1 MYKKILVAI
10 DDSEFS
16 KAAVVE
22 AANWVK
28 KHGGK
33 IILLHGIYFDEE
45 EFSNAPGQLDKRI
58 ELGKEICSRA
68 QVLINTEF
76 GMESEAIV
84 RHGEPPKLITTIAA
98 ERDVDVIAIG
108 TYGRRG
114 LKRLIMGSVASN
126 VIADSPCD
134 VLVVKK
140 PCTECTGSYSS
151 ILMPYDGS
159 VFSRKA
165 LARACKLAK
174 VDGAVVTVLYV
185 IPRYEEMIGFFKTE
199 SIKNSL
205 YQEAEK
211 ILETAKE
218 IAVDQGIPMN
228 SEIDE
233 GNAGD
238 KIVDASVRLGSDLIV
253 MGTYGWRGVNKAIMG
268 STTERVLMN
277 ASIPVMAVR

>member
-10 DDSEFS
+10 DDSEYS
-16 KAAVVE
+16 KAAVIE
-22 AANWVK
+22 SANWVK

-33 IILLHGIYFDEE
+33 LILLHGVYFDEE

-68 QVLINTEF
+68 QKLIDTEF
-76 GMESEAIV
+76 GIEAEAIV
-84 RHGEPPKLITTIAA
+84 REGEPPKLITTIAA

-108 TYGRRG
+108 TYGRTG
-114 LKRLIMGSVASN
+114 LKRLIMGSVSSN

-140 PCTECTGSYSS
+140 PCTECTGAYSS
-151 ILMPYDGS
+151 ILMPFDGS

-165 LARACKLAK
+165 LARACSLSK
-174 VDGAVVTVLYV
+174 VDNAAVTVLYV

-199 SIKNSL
+199 SIKKSL

-211 ILETAKE
+211 ILVTAKE
-218 IAVDQGIPMN
+218 IALAQGVHITP
-228 SEIDE
+228 EIDE
-233 GNAGD
+233 GNAAD
-238 KIVDASVRLGSDLIV
+238 MIVDAAARLGSDLIAI
-253 MGTYGWRGVNKAIMG
+253 GTYGWRGVNKAIMG